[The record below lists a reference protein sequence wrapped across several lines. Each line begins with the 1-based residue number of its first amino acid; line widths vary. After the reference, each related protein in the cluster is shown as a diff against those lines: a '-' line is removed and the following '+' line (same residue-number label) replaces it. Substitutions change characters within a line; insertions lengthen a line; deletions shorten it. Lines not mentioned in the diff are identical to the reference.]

1 MKEKEM
7 MIRWMEQGATSV
19 PNVLLENYK
28 RLSLNEQE
36 MMVLLHIYSYSQ
48 KGITFPSF
56 EELSKRMSMSASDCA
71 GCVKKLIQKQVVAIV
86 EGSQTGYE
94 FYSFEP
100 LWNKLVSLFE
110 SEARGLSVQQAMVE
124 EKDLYSL
131 FEEEFGR
138 PLSSIECETLALWID
153 QDGHEPPVIKA
164 ALREAVLSMKL
175 NFRYMDRIL
184 FEWKK
189 QGIKTVEQAREQGKK
204 FRKPAGAEQVSRSEH
219 AVPFYNWLEQ

>member
-7 MIRWMEQGATSV
+7 MVRWMEKGVTNI

-28 RLSLNEQE
+28 RLSLNEKE
-36 MMVLLHIYSYSQ
+36 MMVLLHIYSFSQ
-48 KGITFPSF
+48 KGVTFPSF
-56 EELSKRMSMSASDCA
+56 EALAERLTISASECA
-71 GCVKKLIQKQVVAIV
+71 GCVKNLIQKQVISI
-86 EGSQTGYE
+86 EQGDQTGFEY
-94 FYSFEP
+94 YSMKP
-100 LWNKLVSLFE
+100 LWNKLISLFE
-110 SEARGLSVQQAMVE
+110 ADARGESRKQAMVE

-138 PLSSIECETLALWID
+138 PLSAMECETLALWID
-153 QDGHEPPVIKA
+153 QDEHDPAVIKA

-204 FRKPAGAEQVSRSEH
+204 FRKPAAAEQITRSEH

>member
-1 MKEKEM
+1 MKDKEI
-7 MIRWMEQGATSV
+7 MIHWMEQGSTSV

-28 RLSLNEQE
+28 KLSLNEQE
-36 MMVLLHIYSYSQ
+36 MMLLLHIYSYSQ
-48 KGITFPSF
+48 KGILFPSF
-56 EELSKRMSMSASDCA
+56 EELSNRMSITASECA
-71 GCVKKLIQKQVVAIV
+71 GCVKKLLQKQVVEI
-86 EGSQTGYE
+86 EQGSQTGYE
-94 FYSFEP
+94 SYSLEP
-100 LWNKLVSLFE
+100 LWNKLVALFE
-110 SEARGLSVQQAMVE
+110 SEARGQSVQQAMTE

-153 QDGHEPPVIKA
+153 QDGHSPSVIKA

-175 NFRYMDRIL
+175 NFRYIDRIL

-204 FRKPAGAEQVSRSEH
+204 FRKPAAMEQVSRSEQ

>member
-1 MKEKEM
+1 MKDKEI
-7 MIRWMEQGATSV
+7 MIHWMEQGSTSV

-28 RLSLNEQE
+28 KLSLNEQE
-36 MMVLLHIYSYSQ
+36 MMLLLHIYSYSQ
-48 KGITFPSF
+48 KGILFPSF
-56 EELSKRMSMSASDCA
+56 EELSNRMSITASECA
-71 GCVKKLIQKQVVAIV
+71 GCVKKLLQKQVVEI
-86 EGSQTGYE
+86 EQGSQTGYE
-94 FYSFEP
+94 SYSLEP
-100 LWNKLVSLFE
+100 LWNKLVALFE
-110 SEARGLSVQQAMVE
+110 SEARGQSVQQAMTE

-153 QDGHEPPVIKA
+153 QDGHSPSVIKA

-175 NFRYMDRIL
+175 NFRYIDRIL

-204 FRKPAGAEQVSRSEH
+204 FRKPAATEQVSRSEQ

>member
-1 MKEKEM
+1 MKDKEI
-7 MIRWMEQGATSV
+7 MIHWMEQGSTSV

-28 RLSLNEQE
+28 KLSLNEQE
-36 MMVLLHIYSYSQ
+36 MMLLLHIYSYSQ
-48 KGITFPSF
+48 KGILFPSF
-56 EELSKRMSMSASDCA
+56 EELSNRMSITASECA
-71 GCVKKLIQKQVVAIV
+71 GCVKKLLQKQVVEI
-86 EGSQTGYE
+86 EQGSQTGYE
-94 FYSFEP
+94 SYSLEP
-100 LWNKLVSLFE
+100 LWNKLVALFE
-110 SEARGLSVQQAMVE
+110 AEARGQSVQQAMTE

-153 QDGHEPPVIKA
+153 QDGHSPSVIKA

-175 NFRYMDRIL
+175 NFRYIDRIL

-204 FRKPAGAEQVSRSEH
+204 FRKPAATEQVSRSEQ